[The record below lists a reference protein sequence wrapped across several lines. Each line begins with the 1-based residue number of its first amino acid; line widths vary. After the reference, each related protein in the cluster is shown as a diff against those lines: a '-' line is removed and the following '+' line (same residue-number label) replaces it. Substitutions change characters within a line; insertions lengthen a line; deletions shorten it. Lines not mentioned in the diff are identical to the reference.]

1 MVENSGA
8 APNLSSNLIKGDFKS
23 STMPPFLGLFA
34 GFLAF
39 YLDDLFPNRGYLSD
53 EYYLGVAF
61 EFQLIVLMA
70 FLFSIP
76 LLFFES
82 KRLDVS
88 LSEMILGS
96 IICNFICLIIAY
108 GHGYFP
114 LLLIFYIQWLW
125 ICYFWQKKL
134 LPPFRY
140 SIWISLGLLCGAI
153 AGSILALSIFN

>member
-1 MVENSGA
+1 
-8 APNLSSNLIKGDFKS
+8 
-23 STMPPFLGLFA
+23 MPPFLGLFA
-34 GFLAF
+34 GILAF